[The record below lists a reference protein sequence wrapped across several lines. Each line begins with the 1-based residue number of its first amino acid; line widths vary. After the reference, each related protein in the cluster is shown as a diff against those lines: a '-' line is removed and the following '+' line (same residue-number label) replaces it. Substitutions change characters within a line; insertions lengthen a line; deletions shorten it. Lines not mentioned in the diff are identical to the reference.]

1 LKSFVSENESDK
13 GCSRALRKVIDKLVE
28 GHGDQVSFGWGQRI
42 EAAQVRVDFEEFDVP
57 SDAEVLQPH
66 VVRGQ
71 FRIVGCVPGASL
83 GLWG

>member
-1 LKSFVSENESDK
+1 LKSFVSENKSDK

-42 EAAQVRVDFEEFDVP
+42 EAAQVRVEFSEFDVP

-71 FRIVGCVPGASL
+71 FRIVGCVPGPRCWVS
-83 GLWG
+83 